1 MGGVARISRGVVLLT
16 ACALPAALP
25 PYGFANQATGS
36 SSAPTDPRALYQA
49 LNETRLD
56 TAHVYTIHELNLRRD
71 VVSLTLDDGKLAFF
85 EPLGGRITGAVF
97 TGRGH
102 IIATPRDR
110 GERLSLAQYLG
121 VPILDQTFSRAY
133 LRFTDGTASEIEQQ
147 IASGADAATNDT
159 EFAES
164 WEQVIANLNP
174 WHSLRILVDWL
185 STDPMPYF
193 YAGLASDSIGAFDVL
208 VDNRRSEQVLFGQP
222 RQTKGVRVYDI
233 WASFRSTDAPKIPV
247 EDFAPLDYRV
257 DTTIADDLSM
267 EGKTTLHMKATRAGE
282 RVLWLELSRNLAV
295 QEIQSENGQPL
306 EYFQNEDMSSRDILR
321 HGNDSLLVVLPAA
334 FRAGEEFHLAVRYR
348 GSVISDAGNGV
359 AFVGERGAWY
369 AHLSGS
375 DHFVPF
381 DLEFRWPKRF
391 TLVAT
396 GTKVE
401 SSEDAD
407 PHTGRWR
414 SDVPFATAGFNLG
427 EYKTE
432 STGASHPRI
441 ELYANRQ
448 LEDAIT
454 ARLRQDTGNPRV
466 TLPPALQTAPSVR
479 SGPGLAEASQL
490 PSPAGTLKNLA
501 NEVLDSIHFLEK
513 FNGPFPF
520 DHLDVSQIPGTFGQ
534 GWPGL
539 VYLSTLAFLPPET
552 QQRAGIAERTREQ
565 TRELMPFHE
574 VVHQWWGNVVGSAS
588 YRDAWIEEAM
598 ATYLSLLYA
607 DSKKPNEHLLA
618 EWLEHFR
625 TRLIAKAPGS
635 SGTVEEVGPLSFGF
649 RLTSS
654 KMPGAYEA
662 ITYGKGTWVVHML
675 HEMLVNPAAKDPDAR
690 FRELL
695 QSILAEHRFHA
706 LSTAEFQRAVERQMT
721 PAMDLEG
728 THSMDWFFDQWVR
741 ETGIPHYAVQF
752 RVKPRGREF
761 VVTGTLEQSG
771 VGDIF
776 TAPVPLYAAR
786 PTGKPERLGVVISTG
801 PETHFQFLTP
811 NPLKRILI
819 DPHLTVLCRTD

>member
-1 MGGVARISRGVVLLT
+1 MGGIARILQGVVLLA
-16 ACALPAALP
+16 ACALPTAFLSPVFSFQAAS
-25 PYGFANQATGS
+25 S
-36 SSAPTDPRALYQA
+36 SSAPSDPRALYQA

-56 TAHVYTIHELNLRRD
+56 TAHVFSVRDLNLRRD
-71 VVSLTLDDGKLAFF
+71 VVSLTLTDGKLAFL

-110 GERLSLAQYLG
+110 GERLSLAQFLG
-121 VPILDQTFSRAY
+121 VPILDRTFSRVY
-133 LRFTDGTASEIEQQ
+133 LRFTDDTAAEIEREIASAGGTAS
-147 IASGADAATNDT
+147 DDPDFAA
-159 EFAES
+159 S
-164 WEQVIANLNP
+164 WEPVIANLNP

-222 RQTKGVRVYDI
+222 KETKEGRVYDI
-233 WASFRSTDAPKIPV
+233 WASFHSIDAPRAPV
-247 EDFAPLDYRV
+247 ESFAPLDYRV

-267 EGKTTLHMKATRAGE
+267 EGQTALHMRATRAGE

-295 QEIQSENGQPL
+295 QEIHAENGQPL
-306 EYFQNEDMSSRDILR
+306 EYFQNEDLSRRDILR
-321 HGNDSLLVVLPAA
+321 HGNDSLLVVLPATVQ
-334 FRAGEEFHLAVRYR
+334 AGEEFHVVVRYR
-348 GSVISDAGNGV
+348 GSVISDAGSGV

-369 AHLSGS
+369 AHLTGS
-375 DHFVPF
+375 DQFAPF

-401 SSEDAD
+401 SNEIQD
-407 PHTGRWR
+407 PHTGQWR

-427 EYKTE
+427 EYNTE
-432 STGASHPRI
+432 SAGASHPKI
-441 ELYANRQ
+441 EVYANRQ

-454 ARLRQDTGNPRV
+454 ARLRQNTGSSLT
-466 TLPPALQTAPSVR
+466 TLPPAR
-479 SGPGLAEASQL
+479 SGPTLAPALQL
-490 PSPAGTLKNLA
+490 PSSTESLKSLA
-501 NEVLDSIHFLEK
+501 KEILDSIHFIEK

-552 QQRAGIAERTREQ
+552 QQRAGIAQQTWEQSREI
-565 TRELMPFHE
+565 MPFHE

-588 YRDAWIEEAM
+588 YRDVWIEEAM

-607 DSKKPNEHLLA
+607 DSKKPSEHLLA
-618 EWLEHFR
+618 GWLEHFR
-625 TRLIAKAPGS
+625 TTLIAKAPGS
-635 SGTVEEVGPLSFGF
+635 TKTVEEDGPLSFGF

-654 KMPGAYEA
+654 KSPGAYEV
-662 ITYGKGTWVVHML
+662 ITYGKGTWVIHML
-675 HEMLVNPAAKDPDAR
+675 REMLVNPAAKDPDAR

-695 QSILAEHRFHA
+695 QSILAEHRFRA
-706 LSTAEFQRAVERQMT
+706 LSMAEFQRAMERQMT

-728 THSMDWFFDQWVR
+728 AHSMDWFIDQWVR
-741 ETGIPHYAVQF
+741 GTGIPHYAVQF
-752 RVKPRGREF
+752 QVKPRGKEF
-761 VVTGTLEQSG
+761 LVTGILEQGG
-771 VGDIF
+771 VEDIF

-786 PTGKPERLGVVISTG
+786 PAGKPERLGAVVSTG
-801 PETHFQFLTP
+801 PETRFQFLTS
-811 NPLKRILI
+811 NPVKRILI
-819 DPHLTVLCRTD
+819 DPYLTVLCRTD